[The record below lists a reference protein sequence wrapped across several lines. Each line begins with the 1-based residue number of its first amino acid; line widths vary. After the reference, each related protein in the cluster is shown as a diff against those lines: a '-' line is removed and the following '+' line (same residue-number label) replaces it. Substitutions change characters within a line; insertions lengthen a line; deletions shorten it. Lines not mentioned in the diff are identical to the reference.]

1 MDFTEHN
8 KAGDFSISGY
18 DAGEIE
24 VAGQRYGQ
32 AILVKT
38 SEVVALDAEHCQA
51 LTEEVLSQIL
61 QQRPQP
67 ELIVVGTGSKQ
78 QFLPAKL
85 QAMIAKER
93 IGLEMMATP
102 AACRTFNILLSED
115 RKAWAI
121 LWPTVAEN

>member
-8 KAGDFSISGY
+8 TAGDFSISGY
-18 DAGEIE
+18 EAGEIE

-38 SEVVALDAEHCQA
+38 SEVVALDADNCQA

-67 ELIVVGTGSKQ
+67 
-78 QFLPAKL
+78 
-85 QAMIAKER
+85 
-93 IGLEMMATP
+93 
-102 AACRTFNILLSED
+102 
-115 RKAWAI
+115 
-121 LWPTVAEN
+121 

>member
-8 KAGDFSISGY
+8 KGGDFSISGY
-18 DAGEIE
+18 EAGEIE
-24 VAGQRYGQ
+24 VAGQRYEQ

-38 SEVVALDAEHCQA
+38 SEVVELEAKTCQD
-51 LTEEVLSQIL
+51 LTEEVMSQIL

-67 ELIVVGTGSKQ
+67 ELIVIGTGLKQ

-85 QAMIAKER
+85 QAMVAKER

-102 AACRTFNILLSED
+102 AACRTYNILLSED
-115 RKAWAI
+115 RKAWAM
-121 LWPTVAEN
+121 LWPTEAEN

>member
-8 KAGDFSISGY
+8 KGGDFSISGY
-18 DAGEIE
+18 EAGEIE

-38 SEVVALDAEHCQA
+38 GEVVELEAKGCQD
-51 LTEEVLSQIL
+51 LTEEVLSQIS

-67 ELIVVGTGSKQ
+67 ELIVVVTGSKQ

-102 AACRTFNILLSED
+102 AACRTYNILLSED
-115 RKAWAI
+115 RKAWAM
-121 LWPTVAEN
+121 LWPTEAEN

>member
-8 KAGDFSISGY
+8 KGGDFSISGY
-18 DAGEIE
+18 EAGEIE

-38 SEVVALDAEHCQA
+38 SEVVELEAKNCQD
-51 LTEEVLSQIL
+51 LTEEVMSQIL

-85 QAMIAKER
+85 QAMVAMER

-102 AACRTFNILLSED
+102 AACRTYNILLSED
-115 RKAWAI
+115 RKAWAM
-121 LWPTVAEN
+121 LWPTEAEN

>member
-8 KAGDFSISGY
+8 KGGDFSISGY
-18 DAGEIE
+18 EAGEIE

-38 SEVVALDAEHCQA
+38 SEVVKLEAKNCQD
-51 LTEEVLSQIL
+51 LTEEVMSQIL

-85 QAMIAKER
+85 QAMVAKER

-102 AACRTFNILLSED
+102 AACRTYNILLSED
-115 RKAWAI
+115 RKAWAM
-121 LWPTVAEN
+121 LWPTDPEN

>member
-8 KAGDFSISGY
+8 KGGDFSISGY
-18 DAGEIE
+18 EAGEIE

-38 SEVVALDAEHCQA
+38 SEVVELKAKNCQD
-51 LTEEVLSQIL
+51 LTEEVMSQIL
-61 QQRPQP
+61 QQRTQP

-85 QAMIAKER
+85 QAMVAKER

-102 AACRTFNILLSED
+102 AACRTYNILLSED
-115 RKAWAI
+115 RKAWAM
-121 LWPTVAEN
+121 LWPTEEEN

>member
-8 KAGDFSISGY
+8 KGGDFSISGY
-18 DAGEIE
+18 ETGEIE

-38 SEVVALDAEHCQA
+38 SEVVELEAKNCQD
-51 LTEEVLSQIL
+51 LTEEVMSQIL

-67 ELIVVGTGSKQ
+67 ELIVIGTGSKQ

-85 QAMIAKER
+85 QAMVAKER

-102 AACRTFNILLSED
+102 AACRTYNILLSED
-115 RKAWAI
+115 RKAWAM
-121 LWPTVAEN
+121 LWPTEAEN

>member
-8 KAGDFSISGY
+8 KGGDFSISGY
-18 DAGEIE
+18 EAGEIE

-38 SEVVALDAEHCQA
+38 SEVVELEAKNCQD
-51 LTEEVLSQIL
+51 LTEEVMSQIL

-85 QAMIAKER
+85 QAMVAKER
-93 IGLEMMATP
+93 IGLEVMATP
-102 AACRTFNILLSED
+102 AACRTYNILLSED
-115 RKAWAI
+115 RKAWAM
-121 LWPTVAEN
+121 LWPTEEEN